1 MDELPSDNKESKL
14 FPFMIFEVLNA
25 SNNKE
30 EIFILIF
37 NYIDLTLEIKKKEK
51 VLEHIHFSFLEG
63 VVNSNQEETFI
74 LTYSQNQKSK

>member
-1 MDELPSDNKESKL
+1 
-14 FPFMIFEVLNA
+14 
-25 SNNKE
+25 
-30 EIFILIF
+30 
-37 NYIDLTLEIKKKEK
+37 LTLEIKKKEK